1 MADGSLKYSNISK
14 VSQKISKSQQHCCT
28 VLSLSTYCLL
38 LLESIGASVSLTHQ
52 KEDEEEE
59 ERGTDREKADSV
71 QIRPY
76 DVVYRR
82 LQGAFRGIETIIFAT
97 KNAVVGNF

>member
-1 MADGSLKYSNISK
+1 MSK
-14 VSQKISKSQQHCCT
+14 KSFNSQQHCCT
-28 VLSLSTYCLL
+28 ALGLSTYCLL
-38 LLESIGASVSLTHQ
+38 LLESIGASASLTHQ
-52 KEDEEEE
+52 KEDEEEEEE

-71 QIRPY
+71 QLRPY

-82 LQGAFRGIETIIFAT
+82 LQGAFRDIETIIFAT